1 MRPDL
6 PHPRPHQA
14 SGSPFLHVPSSKV
27 PSSPGLCPF
36 VVRGE
41 VRAEAAASGRA
52 LSSIHLHTSGRGSPE
67 TRRNSSKTSYFTGCS
82 PPQLT
87 ETDLQAFFA
96 ADSV

>member
-36 VVRGE
+36 VVRGA
-41 VRAEAAASGRA
+41 VRAEAAASGLPQA
-52 LSSIHLHTSGRGSPE
+52 SEHHHHHTLVPLNLPGEEERGE
-67 TRRNSSKTSYFTGCS
+67 VLAFLR
-82 PPQLT
+82 
-87 ETDLQAFFA
+87 LQGIIITPSTA
-96 ADSV
+96 